1 MKRSMT
7 LVALVITAA
16 TIVASTAALR
26 SQSHPIELATTAMP
40 SLEELHAAA
49 GASRLDVQ
57 HIEDL
62 SVIFPSETKQ

>member
-1 MKRSMT
+1 MT

-16 TIVASTAALR
+16 AIVASTTVLR
-26 SQSHPIELATTAMP
+26 SQSHPIELDMAAMP

-62 SVIFPSETKQ
+62 SVIFPSETKR

>member
-16 TIVASTAALR
+16 TIVASTAVPR
-26 SQSHPIELATTAMP
+26 SQSHPIAMAATP

-49 GASRLDVQ
+49 GASRFDVQ